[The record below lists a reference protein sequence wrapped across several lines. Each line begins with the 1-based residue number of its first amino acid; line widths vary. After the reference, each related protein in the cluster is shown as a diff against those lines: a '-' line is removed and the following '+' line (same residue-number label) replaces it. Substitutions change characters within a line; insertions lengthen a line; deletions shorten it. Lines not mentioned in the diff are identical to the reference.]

1 MQAGHAVT
9 SCPDTDPR
17 PLSLQQSF
25 IPPASYPALTA
36 PPGLNQ
42 IRGQN
47 QPALIRLRL
56 ITPTRLYSTDL
67 GDTQQDPVSC
77 CWPAFLGPTGPH
89 EHPRDAAAPKARKDE
104 AGVTEPPRSPHTA
117 TSPGVISRPAG
128 TSLPLS
134 LSPGTAAPRGRRDP
148 PHTRHNRS
156 PEGPHT
162 GWAVHTAANQPLPRS
177 AHPQPPPVSA
187 APHSR
192 PSPSPGAPG
201 SAPPATAPAT
211 APCWSRSRARWPR
224 CSRAP
229 QGPRT
234 EPRRPRQWW
243 PPSRP
248 PPPWPPWPQPPQP
261 PPPPR
266 PPCCTGGN
274 GAGRPGPAPPRDQRL
289 PRERGAP
296 ITARTWQ
303 RPARLHSRPLSR
315 PPCAQARPAQPFPP
329 ACSPPAA
336 AMVPPSSRLSAMGA
350 AERSPRPAG
359 GDGGRWLRPALPPG
373 ASSRRSVPW
382 AESGG
387 AAAAPVTGSVWG
399 VRAPRRRSRGRRCH
413 VGAAEELQ
421 PVRGGRGGGGGCG
434 TGGSRRG
441 GRLGPAAVPAA
452 GGAAPLRRQR
462 RQHQP
467 LPVAALRVRA
477 HRRGRL
483 RGGSG
488 SGSGPGQGPSAP
500 LWLRALPGES
510 CSPFPPGYS
519 PEKSL
524 FRVARCFPVSLA
536 LCFLRWWRLDFEGE
550 IPVIARLCST
560 EAGTRPCFQLL
571 STVLTVF

>member
-77 CWPAFLGPTGPH
+77 CWPAFLGPAGPH

-303 RPARLHSRPLSR
+303 RPARLHVRPLSR

-329 ACSPPAA
+329 HVPPPAA

-382 AESGG
+382 AEAAERPRPRWRGACEGWGLLADVPAVGVAMSALPRSYNPFVEDEEKEEEDVAPAGPGG
-387 AAAAPVTGSVWG
+387 AGGSDRQRYLQQEVL
-399 VRAPRRRSRGRRCH
+399 RRSAASADSTSRSLSLLYESERIGVAASEVGLGRGR
-413 VGAAEELQ
+413 
-421 PVRGGRGGGGGCG
+421 GRG
-434 TGGSRRG
+434 
-441 GRLGPAAVPAA
+441 
-452 GGAAPLRRQR
+452 
-462 RQHQP
+462 
-467 LPVAALRVRA
+467 RA
-477 HRRGRL
+477 
-483 RGGSG
+483 
-488 SGSGPGQGPSAP
+488 
-500 LWLRALPGES
+500 RALPFGSELRRGS
-510 CSPFPPGYS
+510 LVLPFPPDTLPKS
-519 PEKSL
+519 PSLGLLGVFLSAWPCVFLGGGVWILREKS
-524 FRVARCFPVSLA
+524 
-536 LCFLRWWRLDFEGE
+536 
-550 IPVIARLCST
+550 
-560 EAGTRPCFQLL
+560 QL
-571 STVLTVF
+571 